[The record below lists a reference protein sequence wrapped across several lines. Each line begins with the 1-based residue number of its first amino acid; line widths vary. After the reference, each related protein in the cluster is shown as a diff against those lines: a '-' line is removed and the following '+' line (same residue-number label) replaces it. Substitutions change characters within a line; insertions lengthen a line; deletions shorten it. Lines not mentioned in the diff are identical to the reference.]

1 MQINE
6 LRSNYRDAIIKIA
19 DAHQADNIR
28 VFGSVARGE
37 PNPRDIDLLVRFRPG
52 ASLLDE
58 AGLDIALNQLL
69 GGKVDLVGEDV
80 IREEFKPFIF
90 AEAVPL

>member
-1 MQINE
+1 MQIQE
-6 LRSNYRDAIIKIA
+6 LRTYRAAILQLA
-19 DAHQADNIR
+19 AQYQAEDIR

-37 PNPRDIDLLVRFRPG
+37 KHPRDIDLLVRFRPG

-58 AGLDIALNQLL
+58 AGLDIALEKLL
-69 GGKVDLVGEDV
+69 GEKVDLVGEDV
-80 IREEFKPFIF
+80 IREEFKPFIY

>member
-1 MQINE
+1 MQMNE
-6 LRSNYRDAIIKIA
+6 LRSKYRDAIIEIA
-19 DAHQADNIR
+19 RAHRADNIR

-37 PNPRDIDLLVRFRPG
+37 PNPRDIDLLVRFKPG

-58 AGLDIALNQLL
+58 AGLDIALTQLL
-69 GGKVDLVGEDV
+69 GEKVDVIGEDIV
-80 IREEFKPFIF
+80 RAELRPFIF